1 MPVFPGCT
9 TRIFYA
15 HLGLSCASFVILMG
29 LEPILFRLKV
39 GSFIQ
44 LSYRINCLSGRVR
57 TCGLTVPN
65 RPLYQTELHLV
76 SGGSLRCRS
85 PYLSVLTVF
94 KTGLQAAAIKLPL
107 IPREESNL
115 QTPQSKCGDFANS
128 STGEFKANMSKNFC
142 SGALCRNRTHLS

>member
-1 MPVFPGCT
+1 M
-9 TRIFYA
+9 
-15 HLGLSCASFVILMG
+15 ILVR
-29 LEPILFRLKV
+29 LELTAFSLKV
-39 GSFIQ
+39 RSSNQ
-44 LSYRINCLSGRVR
+44 LSYRIFCLSGRVR

-76 SGGSLRCRS
+76 TGGSLRCRS
-85 PYLSVLTVF
+85 PYLSVLAVF
-94 KTGLQAAAIKLPL
+94 KTGLQAAAIRLPW